1 MNIQNMKPSGE
12 LKENNFDKK
21 IEDYQDKLVVIYK
34 RIQELKRRQNMKF
47 KKSSGRV
54 KRYYCSY
61 CGSPIT
67 YDDYIKY
74 NGLCFPCYCE

>member
-1 MNIQNMKPSGE
+1 
-12 LKENNFDKK
+12 
-21 IEDYQDKLVVIYK
+21 
-34 RIQELKRRQNMKF
+34 MKF
-47 KKSSGRV
+47 KKNSGRV

-74 NGLCFPCYCE
+74 NGLCFLCYCE

>member
-1 MNIQNMKPSGE
+1 ME
-12 LKENNFDKK
+12 
-21 IEDYQDKLVVIYK
+21 
-34 RIQELKRRQNMKF
+34 F
-47 KKSSGRV
+47 KKYSGRV

-74 NGLCFPCYCE
+74 NKTNERGK

>member
-1 MNIQNMKPSGE
+1 MNIQNMKLSWE

-34 RIQELKRRQNMKF
+34 RIQELKRRQNMNF